1 MKNIIVLS
9 LIPRESSA
17 ARITFNMKQRC
28 SGKKTGKTNPTEVSR
43 EKTQKTQSHPTNPN
57 RAIQRKSKPTPT
69 EVSSSASES
78 PKEPLADSL
87 KLVLPQNWKK
97 NNDVINLSRPF
108 KYSNIRIGKD
118 DLPSGIEKVYEV
130 TKKTS
135 APNKT
140 TSNTDFVKLLS
151 SPEDDAGVETQRRG
165 ETF

>member
-1 MKNIIVLS
+1 MWRILLCCPLFQGSPVQPGS
-9 LIPRESSA
+9 PLIWNSVV
-17 ARITFNMKQRC
+17 Q
-28 SGKKTGKTNPTEVSR
+28 GKTPTEVSR
-43 EKTQKTQSHPTNPN
+43 EKTQKTESHPINPH
-57 RAIQRKSKPTPT
+57 RAIQGKRKPTPT

-135 APNKT
+135 APKKT
-140 TSNTDFVKLLS
+140 TSNIDFVKLLS
-151 SPEDDAGVETQRRG
+151 SPEDDAGGGKQRRG
-165 ETF
+165 EIF